1 MILKVYDTQAKE
13 VGEIEVNESVFGT
26 EYNPY
31 AIHQVVVAQ
40 LANKRQGNKST
51 LSRSEVRGGGA
62 KPWRQKGTGRARHGS
77 IRSPQWKGGGVVF
90 AHSPRDYS
98 KKINKKVKSLAL
110 KSALSQKV
118 RAGELIVVDKI
129 ELAEAKTK
137 LVATILANFELE
149 KRTLLVLGEADNK
162 TTLAARNIP
171 LVKTLEAALVNVYDL
186 VNTNKV
192 LITLDAIKK
201 IEEAYAV

>member
-1 MILKVYDTQAKE
+1 MILKVYDTSAKE

-31 AIHQVVVAQ
+31 AIHQVVVAH

-90 AHSPRDYS
+90 AHTPRDYS
-98 KKINKKVKSLAL
+98 QKINKKLKTLAL
-110 KSALSQKV
+110 KSALSQKI
-118 RAGELIVVDKI
+118 RAEELIVVDKI

-137 LVATILANFELE
+137 LIAAILGNFGLE
-149 KRTLLVLGEADNK
+149 KRTLLVLSENDNK
-162 TTLAARNIP
+162 TLLASRNIP
-171 LVKTLEAALVNVYDL
+171 LLKTLEATLINVYDL
-186 VNTNKV
+186 VNTSKV
-192 LITLDAIKK
+192 LVTLDAIKK